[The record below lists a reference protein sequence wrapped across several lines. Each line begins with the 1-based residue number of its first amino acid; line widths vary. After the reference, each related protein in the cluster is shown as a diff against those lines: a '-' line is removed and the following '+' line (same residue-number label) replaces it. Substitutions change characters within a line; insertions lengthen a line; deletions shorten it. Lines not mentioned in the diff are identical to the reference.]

1 MIEYNPGHAPTEA
14 SAIGCSAIRQRSRAG
29 RNVVAGPRR
38 ARLVPA
44 QLRAQRP
51 VPRTQEAEGP
61 AHAYCGAVD
70 VAEFEVD
77 DGKATWIY
85 LDDCRVL
92 AQTFEDAL
100 VAALGAKGYAA
111 KALPILSI
119 GQGADSTATC
129 RVFSAWDKRDLRPK
143 DPSPSAPPFYVDS
156 TLNATAERRSSWRD
170 VLQATGRLKAPRS
183 GTSLTIPVP
192 TTVHEA
198 MGADYVL
205 VVVGLGTRN
214 VVYRGVGTGGRF
226 GGMTSVADPSP
237 YPGSSLQVALI
248 DCRDGLVLWADNT
261 SDFRAFSVKRM
272 HDLAQ
277 KIVGA

>member
-1 MIEYNPGHAPTEA
+1 MRRPKPVRSGALRYA
-14 SAIGCSAIRQRSRAG
+14 SAFAM
-29 RNVVAGPRR
+29 VAMVS
-38 ARLVPA
+38 LVPA
-44 QLRAQRP
+44 
-51 VPRTQEAEGP
+51 
-61 AHAYCGAVD
+61 AHAWSPRSSELNAQFPELKKQKAQLTPIAVAVD

-119 GQGADSTATC
+119 GQGADTTATC

-143 DPSPSAPPFYVDS
+143 DLSPSAPPFYVDS
-156 TLNATAERRSSWRD
+156 TLNATAERQSSWRD
-170 VLQATGRLKAPRS
+170 VLQATGRLKAPRR

-198 MGADYVL
+198 MGTDYVL
-205 VVVGLGTRN
+205 VAVGLGTRN
-214 VVYRGVGTGGRF
+214 VVYHGVPTGGSF
-226 GGMTSVADPSP
+226 GAMASVADPSP
-237 YPGSSLQVALI
+237 YPGSWL
-248 DCRDGLVLWADNT
+248 
-261 SDFRAFSVKRM
+261 
-272 HDLAQ
+272 
-277 KIVGA
+277 